1 MFFILCM
8 RKSISEM
15 EAFCCG
21 KIKRERG
28 AGRQAGKASD
38 GKSPTIFYFLRKNLV
53 NGIIQK
59 SKNLQFYFSG
69 RCGKRLCCVFFTTR
83 IHAHSTQN
91 YKLLETIMCTF
102 FFIMAFNSYMRVADF
117 AFLRFRLWEFSFF
130 VCASF
135 FLYYIKALAITIEYT
150 LCMYT

>member
-1 MFFILCM
+1 M
-8 RKSISEM
+8 
-15 EAFCCG
+15 G
-21 KIKRERG
+21 KKKRE
-28 AGRQAGKASD
+28 RQAGKASD

-102 FFIMAFNSYMRVADF
+102 FSFFIMAFNSYMRVADF
-117 AFLRFRLWEFSFF
+117 AFLRFHLWEFSFF
-130 VCASF
+130 VYASF
-135 FLYYIKALAITIEYT
+135 FLYSLLYKSSRHNHRIYVMYVYIT
-150 LCMYT
+150 LMLFNKVLSFISDD